1 MLLWRSTCRST
12 SYCRSSSTDSLSL
25 SWQKLTIVIQYFS
38 GRFHRILLQGFS
50 LIEEIRNFRHTSRVS
65 FRKEITDGA

>member
-1 MLLWRSTCRST
+1 MLLWRSTWRST

-25 SWQKLTIVIQYFS
+25 SWQKLIIAIQYFS

-65 FRKEITDGA
+65 FRKEIIDGA